1 MYQIIYMAPN
11 DYLAHHGIKGQ
22 KWGIRRYQN
31 PDGTLTPAGRERYY
45 RDRVKQLKKEYN
57 EKTPKEKRTE
67 NGLNKYIKQNYGDN
81 FKEDSKIANE
91 REEKRTK
98 TIVSTAAITLAGL
111 YLTTA
116 ALDTMSLLDISSSD
130 NVTDSKKIDNLL
142 NDNGDSDEYFDR
154 INKDTSIKRIIYD
167 DSLSNDTNKSNFNN
181 ESLYVSTDSA
191 DSNRF
196 KVYLGNLQAGSFKKE
211 VTYKAE
217 TDLNIAKGKTLV
229 NYSLEALGYDKSVD
243 DIKPSSTEMRRINQA
258 LINMAYKD
266 DNGKMTDPDAR
277 AIKDKLVEEGFQGVY
292 DYNDKDVWVKTPTVI
307 FDSKDKINIDKI
319 KTVTPLDEQIG
330 MVKDGV
336 NVIKRI
342 IKK

>member
-1 MYQIIYMAPN
+1 MCVSPN
-11 DYLAHHGIKGQ
+11 DFLAHHGIKGQ

-45 RDRVKQLKKEYN
+45 RDRIKQLKKEYN

-67 NGLNKYIKQNYGDN
+67 NGLNKYIRQNYGDN

-91 REEKRTK
+91 RDEKRTR
-98 TIVSTAAITLAGL
+98 TIATTAVITLGGL
-111 YLTTA
+111 YLTAT
-116 ALDTMSLLDISSSD
+116 ALDAISFADISSSD
-130 NVTDSKKIDNLL
+130 NTTSEKKIENIL
-142 NDNGDSDEYFDR
+142 NDEGNSDEYFDR

-167 DSLSNDTNKSNFNN
+167 KTFSNDENRSNVQN
-181 ESLYVSTDSA
+181 ESLYVSTDPA

-196 KVYLGNLQAGSFKKE
+196 KVYLGQLQDGSIKKE
-211 VTYKAE
+211 VTYKAA

-243 DIKPSSTEMRRINQA
+243 DISPDSIEMKRINNA
-258 LINMAYKD
+258 LISMAYKD
-266 DNGKMTDPDAR
+266 DSGKMTDTDAR

-292 DYNDKDVWVKTPTVI
+292 DYNDKDVWVKTPTII
-307 FDSKDKINIDKI
+307 FDSKDKVDVDKI
-319 KTVTPLDEQIG
+319 KTINNLDEQIG

-336 NVIKRI
+336 NVL
-342 IKK
+342 KKTFNK